1 MAEPPPNGDEPTPE
15 DESSFDA
22 LEELDERIAATRAK
36 AEEIVEGVA
45 GEDADSGGDDRPGDS
60 DSGDGDRGE
69 GDRDSGDDGGKAT
82 TADDP
87 SPEDA
92 EHTEHTEHAE
102 DAEHAEHTEHSE
114 QTEHTEHTE
123 HKAAL
128 VRAAERR
135 IAASF
140 VVATLAA
147 LGLAG
152 VYVAGGQAQAEGA
165 LLFVSL
171 GGVGVGLVL
180 WGRHLLGDAEV
191 TDERKEL
198 EATEEEREE
207 LGEAIEDD
215 EGVGRR
221 RFLGRLLGAAAAAL
235 GLAALF
241 PIRSLGPS
249 PGDKLRRTSWTPG
262 ARLLD
267 QEGRLVRVDT
277 VTPGSIVTVFP
288 EGHDESADSQAVLV
302 RVEAERM
309 HPRPGRETWAPEG
322 NVAYSKIC
330 THVGCPVALYQAP
343 THELV
348 CPCHQSTFDV
358 LDGARPTFGP
368 ATRSLPQLPLAV
380 DPEGFL
386 VAQGDF
392 DEPVG
397 PGYWSR

>member
-1 MAEPPPNGDEPTPE
+1 MTKDQKNTEETQDQPADGNE
-15 DESSFDA
+15 DQA
-22 LEELDERIAATRAK
+22 PR
-36 AEEIVEGVA
+36 
-45 GEDADSGGDDRPGDS
+45 
-60 DSGDGDRGE
+60 
-69 GDRDSGDDGGKAT
+69 
-82 TADDP
+82 
-87 SPEDA
+87 
-92 EHTEHTEHAE
+92 
-102 DAEHAEHTEHSE
+102 
-114 QTEHTEHTE
+114 
-123 HKAAL
+123 
-128 VRAAERR
+128 VRMAERR
-135 IAASF
+135 IATSF
-140 VVATLAA
+140 TLATLAA

-152 VYVAGGQAQAEGA
+152 VYVSGGQAQAEGA

-180 WGRHLLGDAEV
+180 WGRHLLGDEEV
-191 TDERKEL
+191 TDQRKEM
-198 EATEEEREE
+198 EASEEEREE
-207 LGEAIEDD
+207 VGEAIDSD
-215 EGVGRR
+215 AGLGRR

-249 PGDKLRRTSWTPG
+249 PGDRLRRTAWRSG

-267 QEGRLVRVDT
+267 QDGRLVRADT
-277 VTPGSIVTVFP
+277 VTLGGIVTVFP
-288 EGHDESADSQAVLV
+288 EGHEESADSQAVLV

-330 THVGCPVALYQAP
+330 THVGCPVGVYQAS

-358 LDGARPTFGP
+358 LDGARPKFGP

-380 DPEGFL
+380 DHEGFL